1 MHRDD
6 SVAAKTEL
14 VEILGFK
21 RFYEHFTFDFTFE
34 ETDWSIRGKRLEKY
48 VRLLIA
54 IELVTVGTKK
64 EAGRGKIKGRTG
76 AVSFGR
82 EAEMLSDA

>member
-14 VEILGFK
+14 VEIFGFK

-34 ETDWSIRGKRLEKY
+34 GSDWSIRGKRLEKY
-48 VRLLIA
+48 VRLLMA

-64 EAGRGKIKGRTG
+64 EAGRGQIKGRPNK
-76 AVSFGR
+76 VST
-82 EAEMLSDA
+82 

>member
-48 VRLLIA
+48 VWLLIA

-64 EAGRGKIKGRTG
+64 EARKPLCFRQKELCFRGRG
-76 AVSFGR
+76 A
-82 EAEMLSDA
+82 AL